1 MMGEMDI
8 VMAPKIIIV
17 TTFFMAVMVLMKTVA
32 VNVGDVMVYV
42 MADQV
47 RKVSAL
53 ALMFIVINEMIIPN
67 SHMCYGLFNGV
78 KVNFDGNDGH
88 YDVINSH
95 YEDCDGQ
102 YDDSIGL

>member
-1 MMGEMDI
+1 MMDEMDI

-17 TTFFMAVMVLMKTVA
+17 TAFFMAMMAFMKAVA

-53 ALMFIVINEMIIPN
+53 ALMFIMINEMNIPN
-67 SHMCYGLFNGV
+67 SYMCYGLFNGFE
-78 KVNFDGNDGH
+78 VNFDGNDGH

-95 YEDCDGQ
+95 YED
-102 YDDSIGL
+102 